1 MQSESMNCWNGYRI
15 FSSFWQTTEYID
27 KVALREVVV
36 AASLSG
42 WLIIVFS

>member
-1 MQSESMNCWNGYRI
+1 MSPWIVEMDI
-15 FSSFWQTTEYID
+15 EYSHPSDKQLNID